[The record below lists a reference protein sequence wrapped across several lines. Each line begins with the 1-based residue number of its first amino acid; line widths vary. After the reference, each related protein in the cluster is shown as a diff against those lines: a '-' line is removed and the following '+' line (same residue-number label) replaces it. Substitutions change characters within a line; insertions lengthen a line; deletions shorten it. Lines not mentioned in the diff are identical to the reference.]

1 MLFLALVFALLVGTF
16 FAWSFM
22 RMVINDHAMAMLSLR
37 LHRLLAM
44 STGITTLH
52 PKHLRT
58 RDDQNGQ
65 RGEDAFA
72 ESGHATR

>member
-1 MLFLALVFALLVGTF
+1 MMLFFTLVSTLFAGAFL
-16 FAWSFM
+16 AWSFM
-22 RMVINDHAMAMLSLR
+22 RMVSNDHSMAVLRLR

-65 RGEDAFA
+65 CGKDTFA
-72 ESGHATR
+72 ES